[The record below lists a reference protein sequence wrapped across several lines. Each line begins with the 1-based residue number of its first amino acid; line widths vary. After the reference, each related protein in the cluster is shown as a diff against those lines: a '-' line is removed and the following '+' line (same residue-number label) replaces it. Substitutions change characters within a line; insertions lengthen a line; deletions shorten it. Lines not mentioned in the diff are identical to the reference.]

1 MADLSQFNP
10 NCISNPNNNIFGL
23 PFTEDEARVVI
34 LPVPWEVT
42 VSHET
47 GTARTPD
54 HIFKQSLK
62 LELLDSDVEAG
73 WKNGFYMRRPDKKI
87 LMKSDY
93 LRKEAELYI
102 NYISEGEQ
110 VEDNKF
116 MTKTLK
122 EVNAGSDYLNEWVYE
137 QTKQLLAKDKLVG
150 ILGGDHSTPLGF
162 MKALAEKN
170 GDFGILQIDSHCDL
184 RKAYANFKYSH
195 ASVMYNALEE
205 IPQIKKL
212 IQVGLRDY
220 CEEEQQYIADHHERI
235 DIFCDAVIKES
246 QFEGKTWQTITN
258 EIISKL
264 PSNVYISFDVDG
276 LDPKLC
282 PNTGAPVPGGFETA
296 EVFYLLK
303 AIVKSGRKLIGF
315 DLTEVGISRDGW
327 DENVGARILFKL
339 CNLMVMANC

>member
-1 MADLSQFNP
+1 MVDLSKFDP
-10 NCISNPNNNIFGL
+10 NSISNPNNNIFGL
-23 PFTEDEARVVI
+23 PFTEEEARVVI

-62 LELLDSDVEAG
+62 LELHDADVEGG
-73 WKNGFYMRRPDKKI
+73 WRNGFYMRRPDKKI

-137 QTKQLLAKDKLVG
+137 QTKQLLAKGKLVG

-162 MKALAEKN
+162 MKAIAEKN
-170 GDFGILQIDSHCDL
+170 GDFGAETDPFMNIQ
-184 RKAYANFKYSH
+184 F
-195 ASVMYNALEE
+195 
-205 IPQIKKL
+205 L
-212 IQVGLRDY
+212 I
-220 CEEEQQYIADHHERI
+220 
-235 DIFCDAVIKES
+235 
-246 QFEGKTWQTITN
+246 TITFH
-258 EIISKL
+258 EDKL
-264 PSNVYISFDVDG
+264 AA
-276 LDPKLC
+276 
-282 PNTGAPVPGGFETA
+282 T
-296 EVFYLLK
+296 
-303 AIVKSGRKLIGF
+303 
-315 DLTEVGISRDGW
+315 
-327 DENVGARILFKL
+327 
-339 CNLMVMANC
+339 